1 MQGKNTK
8 RGWFSLLG
16 VDMGMRGPREEPTGA
31 PGNLGKKPLTI
42 IRRYLKITLLNIE
55 KSHLTKHANWLI
67 LYFKRR
73 FAFFLRL
80 F

>member
-1 MQGKNTK
+1 M
-8 RGWFSLLG
+8 LG

-31 PGNLGKKPLTI
+31 PGNLEKKPGNI
-42 IRRYLKITLLNIE
+42 MRRYLKITLLNIE
-55 KSHLTKHANWLI
+55 NSHLTKHANWLI